1 MKHAKRFT
9 SFLAGMLTALLL
21 VGMITPA
28 LAVGLSRRIEVSS
41 GVSIYVDD
49 VKLNP
54 RDANGNPVEVF
65 IYNGTTYLPVRA
77 VSEALE
83 VPVQWD
89 GSTRSVYL
97 GKHTGD
103 KPAVWLADMDY
114 FSGTSSRNLKIA
126 ASEKDNM
133 GDTHRHC
140 ITNNM
145 YRTYNINGQYSRL
158 TGVLYQKY
166 DYRSG
171 SIFSPDD
178 RTAGLQV
185 YGDGELLYD
194 CQYSHGETG
203 IKPANFDISLSG
215 VLELEIVFVC
225 NRGSSADI
233 LSLGDVGLW
242 T

>member
-1 MKHAKRFT
+1 MKYVKRFT

-28 LAVGLSRRIEVSS
+28 LAVGLSRLIEVNS

-89 GSTRSVYL
+89 GSTRSVYV

-114 FSGTSSRNLKIA
+114 FSGTSSIEILESENDNTSNL
-126 ASEKDNM
+126 
-133 GDTHRHC
+133 HYHC
-140 ITNNM
+140 MTGNFN
-145 YRTYNINGQYSRL
+145 RTYLLNGQYSNL
-158 TGVLYQKY
+158 TGVIFQKY
-166 DYRSG
+166 SYRS
-171 SIFSPDD
+171 SSLVSDKS
-178 RTAGLQV
+178 GLRI
-185 YGDGELLYD
+185 YGDGELIYD
-194 CQYSHGETG
+194 GTLKRGETG
-203 IKPANFDISLSG
+203 IEPISFNVDLTG
-215 VLELEIVFVC
+215 VLKLKVIFDGGDYWG
-225 NRGSSADI
+225 RFLA
-233 LSLGDVGLW
+233 LGDVGLW